1 MSIFIAIA
9 VLPVGLAY
17 IYYLSRSVLLG
28 WISLLTVY
36 LYDFSFGAD
45 VFTAGGLNLTVV
57 EIVQLCLLF
66 AGIIRTIQRRHER
79 NTSRRIALLYVA
91 IFAFSLVRGSLIH
104 GFAHTA
110 RLSSLFVAFLI
121 ACLYFL
127 TASYDSESVR
137 KYLRIYLYYGMA
149 LTLVAVLA
157 YAGMKIG
164 TVAWAH
170 NDPEIIAEAQG
181 RSLPSGC
188 ALTIAFCFFLSLAES
203 RYRNSSVFYK
213 WLPAVFLGMAIFLR
227 HRSVWVVLAAG
238 IASYFFVDRGLFRR
252 LIPIAALAVFFAAA
266 YALIAGIGIQ
276 STAAQI
282 SSDSSN
288 EGTLLFR
295 MAMWETLLT
304 ESQTV
309 PGVLFGKD
317 LGGGYMQY
325 SVMQHEYID
334 IPPHNEYLTQFLS
347 VGIAG
352 VVLIL
357 AFTIYPLK
365 RFWKLSSTDMEAVEP
380 SASAWVAIIIGIVVY
395 SIPYQP
401 ETDAYALLA
410 MANAIVF
417 GLKRGQESPAITAS

>member
-1 MSIFIAIA
+1 M
-9 VLPVGLAY
+9 
-17 IYYLSRSVLLG
+17 
-28 WISLLTVY
+28 
-36 LYDFSFGAD
+36 
-45 VFTAGGLNLTVV
+45 
-57 EIVQLCLLF
+57 
-66 AGIIRTIQRRHER
+66 
-79 NTSRRIALLYVA
+79 
-91 IFAFSLVRGSLIH
+91 
-104 GFAHTA
+104 
-110 RLSSLFVAFLI
+110 
-121 ACLYFL
+121 
-127 TASYDSESVR
+127 
-137 KYLRIYLYYGMA
+137 
-149 LTLVAVLA
+149 
-157 YAGMKIG
+157 
-164 TVAWAH
+164 
-170 NDPEIIAEAQG
+170 
-181 RSLPSGC
+181 
-188 ALTIAFCFFLSLAES
+188 
-203 RYRNSSVFYK
+203 
-213 WLPAVFLGMAIFLR
+213 
-227 HRSVWVVLAAG
+227 LAAG

-295 MAMWETLLT
+295 MAMWESLLT